1 MEEKIWHGLD
11 PMGRNCKGRIVGEV
25 YDGWVHLLVR
35 EQDPV
40 GRLRGFL
47 FVSLSLSL
55 SLSSRERGRSRRFSL
70 SGRGRGRS
78 RSRVICS

>member
-55 SLSSRERGRSRRFSL
+55 SRRGSGGGVGGFLSRG
-70 SGRGRGRS
+70 GGGGG
-78 RSRVICS
+78 VGVG

>member
-11 PMGRNCKGRIVGEV
+11 PIGRNCKGRIVGEV

-47 FVSLSLSL
+47 FVSLSLS
-55 SLSSRERGRSRRFSL
+55 SRERGRSRRFSL

>member
-11 PMGRNCKGRIVGEV
+11 PIGRNCKGRIVGEV

-55 SLSSRERGRSRRFSL
+55 SRRGSGGGVGGFLSRG
-70 SGRGRGRS
+70 GGGGG
-78 RSRVICS
+78 VGVG

>member
-55 SLSSRERGRSRRFSL
+55 SRRGSGGGVGGFSL
-70 SGRGRGRS
+70 GEGAGEE
-78 RSRVICS
+78 